1 MTSLEDRTRQFWY
14 AAKFYRIAVKR
25 DRRTAVAILTNLA
38 QTPPGKVQSRAE
50 KLLKEIDNDK
60 RHSPYE
66 I

>member
-1 MTSLEDRTRQFWY
+1 MTRLEDRTRQFWY
-14 AAKFYRIAVKR
+14 AAKFYRLAVKR

-38 QTPPGKVQSRAE
+38 HTTAGKVPDRAQT
-50 KLLKEIDNDK
+50 LLKEIDNDK